1 MDDRAVE
8 FFLALQHAGIT
19 PGPPDG
25 GMTAARNA
33 ACRRIACPPKG
44 APMTAQSN
52 AADGN
57 LLFTTGD
64 SAFTVPDGLL
74 IGGKQMDA
82 SDGARFAVLDPATE
96 EAVASIASATPED
109 ASRAVRAAAESM
121 PAWAGAAP
129 RHRAE
134 VLRRAFDLM
143 TARAEDFARL
153 ISIENGKALADAR
166 AEVSYAAEFLRWYA
180 EEAVRVAGTLQT
192 APSGAGRILV
202 TRQPVGVAVLVTPW
216 NFPAAMITRKIGPAL
231 AAGCAVV
238 VKPASDTPLTALAL
252 AALLTEA
259 GVPDAVV
266 NVVPSR
272 RSGPVV
278 SAMLAEPAV
287 RKLSFTGSTEVG
299 RALLAQ
305 AAERVINCSMELGG
319 NAPFLVLAGAD
330 LDEAVAGAMIAK
342 MRNGGQACTAANRF
356 YVHSSV
362 ADEFSA
368 RLAKEMGGL
377 RIGPGTEETTQL
389 GPLINQAAIATVSA
403 LVTEAA
409 GQGAKVLAGGYPLQR
424 SGFFYAPTVLDR
436 VPAGAGILREE
447 IFGPVAPV
455 VRFEDT
461 ADAIEMANDTEYG
474 LVSYVY
480 AGDLA
485 EGLRV
490 SERLESGMVGLN
502 RAVVSDPA
510 APFGGVK
517 ESGLGREGGHEGL
530 LEYTET
536 KYVATQW

>member
-1 MDDRAVE
+1 MIAQPGTERADQ
-8 FFLALQHAGIT
+8 L
-19 PGPPDG
+19 
-25 GMTAARNA
+25 
-33 ACRRIACPPKG
+33 PK
-44 APMTAQSN
+44 S
-52 AADGN
+52 ADP
-57 LLFTTGD
+57 
-64 SAFTVPDGLL
+64 AFAVPDGLL
-74 IGGKQMDA
+74 IDGKSSDA
-82 SDGARFAVLDPATE
+82 SDGARFAVLDPATGE
-96 EAVASIASATPED
+96 EVASVASATPQD
-109 ASRAVRAAAESM
+109 AVRAVRAAATAM
-121 PAWAGAAP
+121 PAWAAAAP

-153 ISIENGKALADAR
+153 ISLENGKALADSR
-166 AEVSYAAEFLRWYA
+166 AEVAYAAEFLRWYA
-180 EEAVRVAGTLQT
+180 EEAVRVTGSLQVAPAG
-192 APSGAGRILV
+192 GGRIMV

-252 AALLTEA
+252 AALLAEA
-259 GVPDAVV
+259 GVPDGVV

-299 RALLAQ
+299 RLLLAEAGQ
-305 AAERVINCSMELGG
+305 RVLNCSMELGG

-342 MRNGGQACTAANRF
+342 MRNGGEACTAANRF
-356 YVHSSV
+356 YVHDSV

-368 RLAKEMGGL
+368 RLAEAMGAL
-377 RIGPGTEETTQL
+377 RIGPGTDEATQL
-389 GPLINQAAIATVSA
+389 GPLINPAAVETVSG
-403 LVTEAA
+403 LVADAT
-409 GQGAKVLAGGYPLQR
+409 GKGAKVLAGGHPLQR
-424 SGFFYAPTVLDR
+424 PGFFYAPTVLDH
-436 VPAGAGILREE
+436 VPADAAVLREE

-455 VRFEDT
+455 ARFTDT
-461 ADAIEMANDTEYG
+461 ADAVAMANDTEYG

-490 SERLESGMVGLN
+490 SEQLESGMVGLN

-517 ESGLGREGGHEGL
+517 ESGLGREGGHDGL